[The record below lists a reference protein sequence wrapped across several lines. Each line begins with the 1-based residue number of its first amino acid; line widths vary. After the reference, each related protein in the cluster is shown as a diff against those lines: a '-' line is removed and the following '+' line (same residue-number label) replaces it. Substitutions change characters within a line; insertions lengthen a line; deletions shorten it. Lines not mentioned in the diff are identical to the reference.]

1 MSNAAV
7 MARPQDEVAETGWI
21 ELDDLGGDLLL
32 FEPVESDVE
41 FTEMDPDVIV
51 FDDHEAMRFGPRS
64 YTTEQANV
72 IQLAMRQRKPL
83 PVEPLPFDE

>member
-7 MARPQDEVAETGWI
+7 IARPQDEVAETGWI
-21 ELDDLGGDLLL
+21 EMDDFEGNLLL
-32 FEPVESDVE
+32 FEPVESDAE
-41 FTEMDPDVIV
+41 FTEMDPDVIA
-51 FDDHEAMRFGPRS
+51 FDSQEAMRFGPRS
-64 YTTEQANV
+64 YTAGQANV

>member
-7 MARPQDEVAETGWI
+7 LSRPQDEVAEAGWI
-21 ELDDLGGDLLL
+21 EMDDFEGDLLL
-32 FEPVESDVE
+32 LEPVESDAE
-41 FTEMDPDVIV
+41 FTEMDPDAIA
-51 FDDHEAMRFGPRS
+51 FDGQEAMRLGPRS

-72 IQLAMRQRKPL
+72 IHLAMRQRKPL